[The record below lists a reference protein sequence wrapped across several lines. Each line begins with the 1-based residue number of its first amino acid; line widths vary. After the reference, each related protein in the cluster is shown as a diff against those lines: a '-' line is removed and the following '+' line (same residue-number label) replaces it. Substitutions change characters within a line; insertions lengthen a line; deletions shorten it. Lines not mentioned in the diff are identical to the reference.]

1 LPDPDVEDLNRRVS
15 VSQAML
21 DRVIHTTDNLD
32 EKVGRIFTSMSFLT
46 VGATILFTSFLTNNL
61 LLRVDGVSAVAIT
74 FLGFVIS
81 VAVATGYMLLAMGP
95 RFRLI
100 PWQSG
105 PDRSPS
111 LDPSPTGYADKISSM
126 KESAWAE
133 YFRGIQ
139 VSDLYEK
146 WYEET
151 MGEVYTLSKKVN
163 RKVGEMKRAQ
173 TAFLLAILFL
183 IVMVVLAI
191 SQIA

>member
-1 LPDPDVEDLNRRVS
+1 MPDPAVEDLSRRVS

-46 VGATILFTSFLTNNL
+46 VGATILFTSFLTNRL
-61 LLRVDGVSAVAIT
+61 LLQVDGVSAVAIV

-95 RFRLI
+95 RFRFI
-100 PWQSG
+100 PW
-105 PDRSPS
+105 RSNTAGRPS
-111 LDPSPTGYADKISSM
+111 LNPSPTGYADKISSM

-139 VSDLYEK
+139 VSELYEK

-151 MGEVYTLSKKVN
+151 MDEVYVLSKKVN
-163 RKVGEMKRAQ
+163 RKAGEMKRAQ
-173 TAFLLAILFL
+173 AAFLIAIFFL